1 MKGGIA
7 VIDGQIAAWPG
18 RNSWEL
24 RDIKKAF
31 CTQLS
36 LDLGK
41 EGRVFAGS

>member
-24 RDIKKAF
+24 RDIKKTF
-31 CTQLS
+31 YTQPS

-41 EGRVFAGS
+41 EERVFAGS